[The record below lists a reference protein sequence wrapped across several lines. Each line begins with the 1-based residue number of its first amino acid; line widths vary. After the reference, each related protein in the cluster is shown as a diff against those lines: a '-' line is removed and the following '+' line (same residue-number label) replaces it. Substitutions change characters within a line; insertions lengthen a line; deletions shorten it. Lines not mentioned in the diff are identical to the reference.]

1 MYVPERKL
9 TIEVH
14 ELGQCTRDLKSEN
27 KRQKRIEE
35 ELGCNLLELIYQD
48 KF

>member
-9 TIEVH
+9 AIEVH

-27 KRQKRIEE
+27 KRQKE
-35 ELGCNLLELIYQD
+35 
-48 KF
+48 